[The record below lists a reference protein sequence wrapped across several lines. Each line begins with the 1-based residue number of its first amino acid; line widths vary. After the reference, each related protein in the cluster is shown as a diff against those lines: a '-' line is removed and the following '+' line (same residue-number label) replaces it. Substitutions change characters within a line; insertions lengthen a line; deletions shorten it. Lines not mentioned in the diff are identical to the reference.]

1 MIKQIVIDKT
11 TKNVKRWGYCDF
23 QNDGT
28 FNSDTEQIIEKEFIF
43 NPDIDEQDWQYDNGS
58 GEFVK
63 I

>member
-43 NPDIDEQDWQYDNGS
+43 NPDIDEQDWQYDSGS